1 MKKKN
6 PLTLL
11 VGGMLLVVF
20 LALLFCFQ
28 VRTTEVAVVTTFGR
42 YANSYTN
49 AGLYFRAPLPIQKVY
64 KFDKR
69 LQTFERKY
77 EQQFTR
83 DKKSPILSVYVGW
96 RIADP
101 RRFLE
106 SFNGDLLKA
115 EQALENV
122 VRDAKNSVI
131 GSHDFTDLISPNPEQ
146 VKFDVIEGEMR
157 AAMAGTALSAYGIAI
172 QMVGI
177 KELGLPESLTS
188 KVFERMKTER
198 EKLVKKYQGEG
209 NAEADR
215 IRSEADLQRKKL
227 VAEAENQAQKIY
239 GEAEAEAT
247 QHYRVMQQ
255 DPELAV
261 FLLSLRSL
269 EGSLKDRSTLILD
282 ERTPPFNLLKG
293 DMLTNLP
300 VVRPSA
306 GR

>member
-1 MKKKN
+1 MKKN

-11 VGGMLLVVF
+11 VGSMLLVVF

-42 YANSYTN
+42 YSRSETN
-49 AGLYFRAPLPIQKVY
+49 AGIYLRLPLPIQKVY
-64 KFDKR
+64 RFDKR

-101 RRFLE
+101 KRFLE

-115 EQALENV
+115 EQTLENV

-131 GSHDFTDLISPNPEQ
+131 GSHDFSELISPDPSK
-146 VKFDVIEGEMR
+146 VKFDVIEGEMKS
-157 AAMAGTALSAYGIAI
+157 AMAATALSAYGVSIEL
-172 QMVGI
+172 VGI
-177 KELGLPESLTS
+177 KELGLPEALTA
-188 KVFERMKTER
+188 KVFERMKSER

-215 IRSEADLQRKKL
+215 IRSEAELRRKEL
-227 VAEAENQAQKIY
+227 IAQAENEAQRIL
-239 GEAEAEAT
+239 GGAEQEASK
-247 QHYRVMQQ
+247 HYQTLQQ

-293 DMLTNLP
+293 DTTNPIPGLRLP
-300 VVRPSA
+300 GNR
-306 GR
+306 

>member
-1 MKKKN
+1 MKKN

-11 VGGMLLVVF
+11 VGSLLLLVF
-20 LALLFCFQ
+20 LALLFCYQ

-42 YANSYTN
+42 YSSSQTN
-49 AGLYFRAPLPIQKVY
+49 AGIYLRAPLPIQKVY

-101 RRFLE
+101 KRFLE

-115 EQALENV
+115 EQTLENV

-131 GSHDFTDLISPNPEQ
+131 GNHDFSELISPDPSK
-146 VKFDVIEGEMR
+146 VKFDVIEGEMKAVM
-157 AAMAGTALSAYGIAI
+157 AATTLASYGVAI
-172 QMVGI
+172 DLVGI
-177 KELGLPESLTS
+177 KELGLPEALTA
-188 KVFERMKTER
+188 KVFERMKSER

-215 IRSEADLQRKKL
+215 IRSEAELRRKEL
-227 VAEAENQAQKIY
+227 IAQAENEAQRIL
-239 GEAEAEAT
+239 GGAEQEASK
-247 QHYRVMQQ
+247 HYQTLQQ

-293 DMLTNLP
+293 DSTSNFPGLRVPAN
-300 VVRPSA
+300 R
-306 GR
+306 

>member
-1 MKKKN
+1 MKKN
-6 PLTLL
+6 PFTLI

-42 YANSYTN
+42 YANSYTEP
-49 AGLYFRAPLPIQKVY
+49 GIYLRAPLPIQKVY

-69 LQTFERKY
+69 TQTFERKY

-96 RIADP
+96 RIAEP

-115 EQALENV
+115 EQTLENV
-122 VRDAKNSVI
+122 VRDSKNSVI
-131 GSHDFTDLISPNPEQ
+131 GRHDFSDLISPDPTK
-146 VKFDVIEGEMR
+146 VKFDEIEGEMR
-157 AAMAGTALSAYGIAI
+157 TAMAATALSAYGIEI

-177 KELGLPESLTS
+177 KELGLSEALTA

-227 VAEAENQAQKIY
+227 IAEAENESQKVL
-239 GEAEAEAT
+239 GAAEAEAT
-247 QHYRVMQQ
+247 KHYQVLQQ
-255 DPELAV
+255 DPDLAV

-293 DMLTNLP
+293 DSVSNLP
-300 VVRPSA
+300 GVRLPA
-306 GR
+306 KR

>member
-1 MKKKN
+1 MKKN

-11 VGGMLLVVF
+11 VGSLLLLVF
-20 LALLFCFQ
+20 LALLFCYQ

-42 YANSYTN
+42 YSSSQTN
-49 AGLYFRAPLPIQKVY
+49 AGIYLRAPLPIQKVY

-101 RRFLE
+101 KRFLE

-115 EQALENV
+115 EQTLENV

-131 GSHDFTDLISPNPEQ
+131 GNHDFSELISPDPSK
-146 VKFDVIEGEMR
+146 VRFDVIEGEMKAVM
-157 AAMAGTALSAYGIAI
+157 AATTLSAYGVAI
-172 QMVGI
+172 DLVGI
-177 KELGLPESLTS
+177 KELGLPEALTA
-188 KVFERMKTER
+188 KVFERMKSER

-215 IRSEADLQRKKL
+215 IRSEAELRRKEL
-227 VAEAENQAQKIY
+227 IAQAENEAQRIL
-239 GEAEAEAT
+239 GGAEQEASK
-247 QHYRVMQQ
+247 HYQTLQQ

-293 DMLTNLP
+293 DSTSNFPGLRVPAN
-300 VVRPSA
+300 R
-306 GR
+306 

>member
-1 MKKKN
+1 MKKN

-11 VGGMLLVVF
+11 VGSMLLVVF

-42 YANSYTN
+42 YSRSETN
-49 AGLYFRAPLPIQKVY
+49 AGIYLRMPLPIQKIY

-96 RIADP
+96 HVADP

-115 EQALENV
+115 EQTLENV

-131 GSHDFTDLISPNPEQ
+131 GNHDFSELISPDPAK
-146 VKFDVIEGEMR
+146 VKFDVIEGEMK
-157 AAMAGTALSAYGIAI
+157 AAMAATALSAYGVSIDL
-172 QMVGI
+172 VGI
-177 KELGLPESLTS
+177 KELGLPEALTA
-188 KVFERMKTER
+188 KVFERMKSER

-215 IRSEADLQRKKL
+215 IRSEAELRRKEL
-227 VAEAENQAQKIY
+227 IAQAENEAQRIL
-239 GEAEAEAT
+239 GGAEQEASK
-247 QHYRVMQQ
+247 HYQTLQQ

-293 DMLTNLP
+293 DSTSNFPGVRLP
-300 VVRPSA
+300 ANR
-306 GR
+306 

>member
-1 MKKKN
+1 MKKN

-11 VGGMLLVVF
+11 VGSMLLVVF

-42 YANSYTN
+42 YSRSETN
-49 AGLYFRAPLPIQKVY
+49 AGIYLRLPLPIQKIY

-96 RIADP
+96 HVADP

-115 EQALENV
+115 EQTLENV

-131 GSHDFTDLISPNPEQ
+131 GNHDFSELISPDPSK
-146 VKFDVIEGEMR
+146 VKFDEIEGEMK
-157 AAMAGTALSAYGIAI
+157 AAMAATALSAYGVSIDL
-172 QMVGI
+172 VGI
-177 KELGLPESLTS
+177 KELGLPEALTA
-188 KVFERMKTER
+188 KVFERMKSER

-215 IRSEADLQRKKL
+215 IRSEAELRRKEL
-227 VAEAENQAQKIY
+227 IAQAENEAQRIL
-239 GEAEAEAT
+239 GGAEQEASK
-247 QHYRVMQQ
+247 HYQTLQQ

-293 DMLTNLP
+293 DSTSNFPGLRVPAN
-300 VVRPSA
+300 R
-306 GR
+306 

>member
-1 MKKKN
+1 MKKN

-11 VGGMLLVVF
+11 VGSLLLLVF
-20 LALLFCFQ
+20 LALLFCYQ

-42 YANSYTN
+42 YSSSQTN
-49 AGLYFRAPLPIQKVY
+49 AGIYLRAPLPIQKVY

-101 RRFLE
+101 KRFLE

-115 EQALENV
+115 EQTLENV

-131 GSHDFTDLISPNPEQ
+131 GNHDFSELISPDPSK
-146 VKFDVIEGEMR
+146 VKFDLIEGEMKAVM
-157 AAMAGTALSAYGIAI
+157 AATTLSSYGVAI
-172 QMVGI
+172 DLVGI
-177 KELGLPESLTS
+177 KELGLPEALTA
-188 KVFERMKTER
+188 KVFERMKSER

-215 IRSEADLQRKKL
+215 IRSEAELRRKEL
-227 VAEAENQAQKIY
+227 IAQAENEAQRIL
-239 GEAEAEAT
+239 GGAEQEASK
-247 QHYRVMQQ
+247 HYQTLQQ

-293 DMLTNLP
+293 DSTSNFPGLRVPAN
-300 VVRPSA
+300 R
-306 GR
+306 

>member
-1 MKKKN
+1 MKKN

-11 VGGMLLVVF
+11 IGSALLLLF

-42 YANSYTN
+42 YANSHTN
-49 AGLYFRAPLPIQKVY
+49 PGIYFRAPIPIQKVY

-69 LQTFERKY
+69 IQTFERKY

-106 SFNGDLLKA
+106 AFNDDLLKA

-131 GSHDFTDLISPNPEQ
+131 GNHDFTELISPDPTK
-146 VKFDVIEGEMR
+146 VRFDVIEAEMR
-157 AAMAGTALSAYGIAI
+157 EVMVATTLKAYGISI
-172 QMVGI
+172 DIVGI
-177 KELGLPESLTS
+177 KELGLPESMTA
-188 KVFERMKTER
+188 KVFDRMKSER

-215 IRSEADLQRKKL
+215 IRSEAELRRKEL
-227 VAEAENQAQKIY
+227 IAGAENEAQKIL
-239 GEAEAEAT
+239 GGAEAEAT
-247 QHYRVMQQ
+247 RHYQVLQQ
-255 DPELAV
+255 EPELAIL
-261 FLLSLRSL
+261 LLSLRSL
-269 EGSLKDRSTLILD
+269 EASLKDRTTLILND
-282 ERTPPFNLLKG
+282 RTPPFNLLR
-293 DMLTNLP
+293 DNSLSNLGGIRLP
-300 VVRPSA
+300 ATR
-306 GR
+306 

>member
-1 MKKKN
+1 MKKN

-28 VRTTEVAVVTTFGR
+28 VRTTEIAVVTTFGK
-42 YANSYTN
+42 YANSHTN
-49 AGLYFRAPLPIQKVY
+49 AGLYLRAPLPIQKVY

-69 LQTFERKY
+69 LHTFERKY

-106 SFNGDLLKA
+106 SFNGDMMKA
-115 EQALENV
+115 EQTLENV

-131 GSHDFTDLISPNPEQ
+131 GSHDFTDLISPDPAQ
-146 VKFDVIEGEMR
+146 VKFDTIEGEMR
-157 AAMAGTALSAYGIAI
+157 AAMATTTLGAYGIDI

-177 KELGLPESLTS
+177 KELGLPEGLTA

-215 IRSEADLQRKKL
+215 IRSEADLQRRKL
-227 VAEAENQAQKIY
+227 VAEAENQAQKIL

-247 QHYRVMQQ
+247 KHYRVMQE
-255 DPELAV
+255 DPDLAL

-300 VVRPSA
+300 GVRSGA
-306 GR
+306 NR

>member
-1 MKKKN
+1 MKKN

-11 VGGMLLVVF
+11 VGSMLLVVF

-42 YANSYTN
+42 YSRSETN
-49 AGLYFRAPLPIQKVY
+49 AGIYLRLPLPIQKIY

-96 RIADP
+96 HVADP

-115 EQALENV
+115 EQTLENV

-131 GSHDFTDLISPNPEQ
+131 GNHDFSELISPDPAK
-146 VKFDVIEGEMR
+146 VKFDVIEGEMK
-157 AAMAGTALSAYGIAI
+157 AAMAATALSAYGVSIDL
-172 QMVGI
+172 VGI
-177 KELGLPESLTS
+177 KELGLPEALTA
-188 KVFERMKTER
+188 KVFERMKSER

-215 IRSEADLQRKKL
+215 IRSEAELRRKEL
-227 VAEAENQAQKIY
+227 IAQAENEAQRIL
-239 GEAEAEAT
+239 GGAEQEASK
-247 QHYRVMQQ
+247 HYQTLQQ

-293 DMLTNLP
+293 DSTSNFPGLRLP
-300 VVRPSA
+300 ANR
-306 GR
+306 

>member
-1 MKKKN
+1 MKKN

-11 VGGMLLVVF
+11 VGSLLLLVF
-20 LALLFCFQ
+20 LALLFCYQ

-42 YANSYTN
+42 YSSSQTN
-49 AGLYFRAPLPIQKVY
+49 AGIYLRAPLPIQKVY

-101 RRFLE
+101 KRFLE

-115 EQALENV
+115 EQTLENV

-131 GSHDFTDLISPNPEQ
+131 GNHDFSELISPDPTK
-146 VKFDVIEGEMR
+146 VKFDVIEGEMKAVM
-157 AAMAGTALSAYGIAI
+157 AATTLSAYGVAI
-172 QMVGI
+172 DLVGI
-177 KELGLPESLTS
+177 KELGLPEALTA
-188 KVFERMKTER
+188 KVFERMKSER

-215 IRSEADLQRKKL
+215 IRSEAELRRKEL
-227 VAEAENQAQKIY
+227 IAQAENEAQRIL
-239 GEAEAEAT
+239 GGAEQEASK
-247 QHYRVMQQ
+247 HYQTLQQ

-269 EGSLKDRSTLILD
+269 EGSLKERSTLILD

-293 DMLTNLP
+293 DSTSNFP
-300 VVRPSA
+300 GPRVPANR
-306 GR
+306 

>member
-1 MKKKN
+1 
-6 PLTLL
+6 
-11 VGGMLLVVF
+11 MLLVVF

-42 YANSYTN
+42 YSRSETN
-49 AGLYFRAPLPIQKVY
+49 AGIYLRLPLPIQKIY

-96 RIADP
+96 HVADP

-115 EQALENV
+115 EQTLENV

-131 GSHDFTDLISPNPEQ
+131 GNHDFSELISPDPAK
-146 VKFDVIEGEMR
+146 VKFDVIEGEMK
-157 AAMAGTALSAYGIAI
+157 AAMAATALSAYGVSIDL
-172 QMVGI
+172 VGI
-177 KELGLPESLTS
+177 KELGLPEALTA
-188 KVFERMKTER
+188 KVFERMKSER

-215 IRSEADLQRKKL
+215 IRSEAELRRKEL
-227 VAEAENQAQKIY
+227 IAQAENEAQRIL
-239 GEAEAEAT
+239 GGAEQEASK
-247 QHYRVMQQ
+247 HYQTLQQ

-293 DMLTNLP
+293 DSTSNFPGVRLP
-300 VVRPSA
+300 ANR
-306 GR
+306 

>member
-1 MKKKN
+1 MKKN

-11 VGGMLLVVF
+11 VGSILLLVF

-42 YANSYTN
+42 YSSSQTN
-49 AGLYFRAPLPIQKVY
+49 AGIYLRAPLPIQKVY

-101 RRFLE
+101 KRFLE

-115 EQALENV
+115 EQTLENV

-131 GSHDFTDLISPNPEQ
+131 GNHDFSELISPDPSK
-146 VKFDVIEGEMR
+146 VKFDVIEGEMKTVM
-157 AAMAGTALSAYGIAI
+157 AATALSAYGVSIEL
-172 QMVGI
+172 VGI
-177 KELGLPESLTS
+177 KELGLPEALTA
-188 KVFERMKTER
+188 KVFERMKSER

-209 NAEADR
+209 TAEANR
-215 IRSEADLQRKKL
+215 IRSEAELRRKEL
-227 VAEAENQAQKIY
+227 IAQAENEAQRIL
-239 GEAEAEAT
+239 GGAEQEASK
-247 QHYRVMQQ
+247 HYQTLQQ

-293 DMLTNLP
+293 DSTSNFPGLRVPAN
-300 VVRPSA
+300 R
-306 GR
+306 

>member
-1 MKKKN
+1 MKKN
-6 PLTLL
+6 PHTLL
-11 VGGMLLVVF
+11 VGSLLLLVF
-20 LALLFCFQ
+20 LALLFCYQ

-42 YANSYTN
+42 YSSSQTN
-49 AGLYFRAPLPIQKVY
+49 AGIYLRAPLPIQKVY

-101 RRFLE
+101 KRFLE

-115 EQALENV
+115 EQTLENV

-131 GSHDFTDLISPNPEQ
+131 GNHDFSELISPDPSK
-146 VKFDVIEGEMR
+146 VRFDVIEGEMKAVM
-157 AAMAGTALSAYGIAI
+157 AATTLSAYGVAI
-172 QMVGI
+172 DLVGI
-177 KELGLPESLTS
+177 KELGLPEALTA
-188 KVFERMKTER
+188 KVFERMKSER

-215 IRSEADLQRKKL
+215 IRSEAELRRKEL
-227 VAEAENQAQKIY
+227 IAQAENEAQRIL
-239 GEAEAEAT
+239 GGAEQEASK
-247 QHYRVMQQ
+247 HYQTLQQ

-269 EGSLKDRSTLILD
+269 EGSLKERSTLILD

-293 DMLTNLP
+293 DSTSNFPGLRVPAN
-300 VVRPSA
+300 R
-306 GR
+306 

>member
-1 MKKKN
+1 MKKN

-11 VGGMLLVVF
+11 VGSLLLLVF
-20 LALLFCFQ
+20 LALLFCYQ

-42 YANSYTN
+42 YSSSQTN
-49 AGLYFRAPLPIQKVY
+49 AGIYLRAPLPIQKVY

-101 RRFLE
+101 KRFLE

-115 EQALENV
+115 EQTLENV

-131 GSHDFTDLISPNPEQ
+131 GNHDFSELISPDPSK
-146 VKFDVIEGEMR
+146 VKFDVIEGEMKAVM
-157 AAMAGTALSAYGIAI
+157 AATTLASYGVAI
-172 QMVGI
+172 DLVGI
-177 KELGLPESLTS
+177 KELGLPEALTA
-188 KVFERMKTER
+188 KVFERMKSER

-215 IRSEADLQRKKL
+215 IRSEAELRRKEL
-227 VAEAENQAQKIY
+227 IAQAENEAQRIL
-239 GEAEAEAT
+239 GGAEQEASK
-247 QHYRVMQQ
+247 HYQTLQQ

-269 EGSLKDRSTLILD
+269 EGSLKERSTLILD

-293 DMLTNLP
+293 DSTSNFPGLRVPAN
-300 VVRPSA
+300 R
-306 GR
+306 

>member
-1 MKKKN
+1 MKKN

-11 VGGMLLVVF
+11 VGSLLLLVF
-20 LALLFCFQ
+20 LALLFCYQ

-42 YANSYTN
+42 YSSSQTN
-49 AGLYFRAPLPIQKVY
+49 AGIYLRAPLPVQKVY

-101 RRFLE
+101 KRFLE

-115 EQALENV
+115 EQTLENV

-131 GSHDFTDLISPNPEQ
+131 GNHDFSELISPDPSK
-146 VKFDVIEGEMR
+146 VKFDVIEGEMKAVM
-157 AAMAGTALSAYGIAI
+157 AATTLSAYGVAI
-172 QMVGI
+172 DLVGI
-177 KELGLPESLTS
+177 KELGLPEALTA
-188 KVFERMKTER
+188 KVFERMKSER

-215 IRSEADLQRKKL
+215 IRSEAELRRKEL
-227 VAEAENQAQKIY
+227 IAQAENEAQRIL
-239 GEAEAEAT
+239 GGAEQEASK
-247 QHYRVMQQ
+247 HYQTLQQ

-269 EGSLKDRSTLILD
+269 EGSLKERSTLILD

-293 DMLTNLP
+293 DSTSNFPGLRVPAN
-300 VVRPSA
+300 R
-306 GR
+306 

>member
-1 MKKKN
+1 MKKN

-11 VGGMLLVVF
+11 VGSLLLLVF

-42 YANSYTN
+42 YSRSETN
-49 AGLYFRAPLPIQKVY
+49 AGIYLRAPLPIQKIY
-64 KFDKR
+64 RFDKR

-96 RIADP
+96 HIADP
-101 RRFLE
+101 RKFLE
-106 SFNGDLLKA
+106 SFNGDMLKA
-115 EQALENV
+115 EQTLENV

-131 GSHDFTDLISPNPEQ
+131 GNHDFSELISPDPAK
-146 VKFDVIEGEMR
+146 VKFDEIEGEMKTVM
-157 AAMAGTALSAYGIAI
+157 AATTLSAYGVSIDL
-172 QMVGI
+172 VGI
-177 KELGLPESLTS
+177 KELGLPEGLTA
-188 KVFERMKTER
+188 KVFERMKSER

-215 IRSEADLQRKKL
+215 IRSEAELRRKEL
-227 VAEAENQAQKIY
+227 IAQAENEAQRIL
-239 GEAEAEAT
+239 GGAEQEASK
-247 QHYRVMQQ
+247 HYQTLQQ
-255 DPELAV
+255 DPDLAV

-269 EGSLKDRSTLILD
+269 EGSLKDRTTLILD

-293 DMLTNLP
+293 DSISNFPGLRLP
-300 VVRPSA
+300 ANR
-306 GR
+306 

>member
-1 MKKKN
+1 MKKN

-11 VGGMLLVVF
+11 VGSLLLLVF
-20 LALLFCFQ
+20 LALLFCYQ

-42 YANSYTN
+42 YSSSQTN
-49 AGLYFRAPLPIQKVY
+49 AGIYLRAPLPIQKVY

-101 RRFLE
+101 KRFLE
-106 SFNGDLLKA
+106 SLNGDLLKA
-115 EQALENV
+115 EQTLENV

-131 GSHDFTDLISPNPEQ
+131 GNHDFSELISPDPSK
-146 VKFDVIEGEMR
+146 VRFDVIEGEMKAVM
-157 AAMAGTALSAYGIAI
+157 AATTLSAYGVAI
-172 QMVGI
+172 DLVGI
-177 KELGLPESLTS
+177 KELGLPEALTA
-188 KVFERMKTER
+188 KVFERMKSER

-215 IRSEADLQRKKL
+215 IRSEAELRRKEL
-227 VAEAENQAQKIY
+227 IAQAENEAQRIL
-239 GEAEAEAT
+239 GGAEQEASK
-247 QHYRVMQQ
+247 HYQTLQQ

-269 EGSLKDRSTLILD
+269 EGSLKERSTLILD

-293 DMLTNLP
+293 DSTSNFPGLRVPAN
-300 VVRPSA
+300 R
-306 GR
+306 

>member
-1 MKKKN
+1 MKKN

-11 VGGMLLVVF
+11 VGSMLLVVF

-42 YANSYTN
+42 YSRSETN
-49 AGLYFRAPLPIQKVY
+49 AGIYLRLPLPIQKIY

-96 RIADP
+96 HVADP

-115 EQALENV
+115 EQTLENV

-131 GSHDFTDLISPNPEQ
+131 GNHDFSELISPDPTK
-146 VKFDVIEGEMR
+146 VKFDVIEGEMK
-157 AAMAGTALSAYGIAI
+157 AAMAATALSAYGVSIDL
-172 QMVGI
+172 VGI
-177 KELGLPESLTS
+177 KELGLPEALTA
-188 KVFERMKTER
+188 KVFERMKSER

-215 IRSEADLQRKKL
+215 IRSEAELRRKEL
-227 VAEAENQAQKIY
+227 IAQAENEAQRIL
-239 GEAEAEAT
+239 GGAEQEASK
-247 QHYRVMQQ
+247 HYQTLQQ

-293 DMLTNLP
+293 DSTSNFPGVRLP
-300 VVRPSA
+300 ANR
-306 GR
+306 

>member
-1 MKKKN
+1 MKKN

-28 VRTTEVAVVTTFGR
+28 VRTTEIAVVTTFGK

-64 KFDKR
+64 RFDKR

-96 RIADP
+96 RIAEP

-106 SFNGDLLKA
+106 SFNGDLMKA
-115 EQALENV
+115 EQTLENV

-146 VKFDVIEGEMR
+146 VKFDQIEGEMR
-157 AAMAGTALSAYGIAI
+157 AAMAATTLTAYGIDI

-177 KELGLPESLTS
+177 KELGLPEGLTA

-227 VAEAENQAQKIY
+227 VAEAENQAQKIL

-247 QHYRVMQQ
+247 KHYRVMQQ

-293 DMLTNLP
+293 DVLTNLP
-300 VVRPSA
+300 GVRPGSNP
-306 GR
+306 

>member
-1 MKKKN
+1 MKKN

-11 VGGMLLVVF
+11 VGSLLLLVF
-20 LALLFCFQ
+20 LALLFCYQ

-42 YANSYTN
+42 YSSSQTN
-49 AGLYFRAPLPIQKVY
+49 AGIYLRAPLPIQKVY

-101 RRFLE
+101 KRFLE

-115 EQALENV
+115 EQTLENV

-131 GSHDFTDLISPNPEQ
+131 GNHDFSELISPDPTK
-146 VKFDVIEGEMR
+146 VKFDVIEGEMKAVM
-157 AAMAGTALSAYGIAI
+157 AATTLSAYGVAI
-172 QMVGI
+172 DLVGI
-177 KELGLPESLTS
+177 KELGLPEALTA
-188 KVFERMKTER
+188 KVFERMKSER

-215 IRSEADLQRKKL
+215 IRSEAELRRKEL
-227 VAEAENQAQKIY
+227 IAQAENEAQRIL
-239 GEAEAEAT
+239 GGAEQEASK
-247 QHYRVMQQ
+247 HYQTLQQ

-269 EGSLKDRSTLILD
+269 EGSLKERSTLILD

-293 DMLTNLP
+293 DSTSNFPGLRVPAN
-300 VVRPSA
+300 R
-306 GR
+306 

>member
-1 MKKKN
+1 
-6 PLTLL
+6 
-11 VGGMLLVVF
+11 
-20 LALLFCFQ
+20 
-28 VRTTEVAVVTTFGR
+28 VRPIIKP
-42 YANSYTN
+42 N
-49 AGLYFRAPLPIQKVY
+49 LIQKVY

-69 LQTFERKY
+69 LQSFERKY

-157 AAMAGTALSAYGIAI
+157 GAMAGTALSAYGIDI

-177 KELGLPESLTS
+177 KELGLPESLTG

-227 VAEAENQAQKIY
+227 VAEAENQSQKIY

-247 QHYRVMQQ
+247 KHYDAAGPGAGGVPALVALAGGVPEGPLDA
-255 DPELAV
+255 DPRRAHAALQPAQGRHADQPAH
-261 FLLSLRSL
+261 RSSGRWPL
-269 EGSLKDRSTLILD
+269 
-282 ERTPPFNLLKG
+282 TP
-293 DMLTNLP
+293 
-300 VVRPSA
+300 
-306 GR
+306 

>member
-1 MKKKN
+1 
-6 PLTLL
+6 
-11 VGGMLLVVF
+11 MLLVVF

-42 YANSYTN
+42 YSRSETN
-49 AGLYFRAPLPIQKVY
+49 AGIYLRLPLPIQKIY

-96 RIADP
+96 HVADP

-115 EQALENV
+115 EQTLENV

-131 GSHDFTDLISPNPEQ
+131 GNHDFSELISPDPTK
-146 VKFDVIEGEMR
+146 VKFDVIEGEMK
-157 AAMAGTALSAYGIAI
+157 AAMAATALSAYGVSIDL
-172 QMVGI
+172 VGI
-177 KELGLPESLTS
+177 KELGLPEALTA
-188 KVFERMKTER
+188 KVFERMKSER

-215 IRSEADLQRKKL
+215 IRSEAELRRKEL
-227 VAEAENQAQKIY
+227 IAQAENEAQRIL
-239 GEAEAEAT
+239 GGAEQEASK
-247 QHYRVMQQ
+247 HYQTLQQ

-293 DMLTNLP
+293 DSTSNFPGVRLP
-300 VVRPSA
+300 ANR
-306 GR
+306 

>member
-1 MKKKN
+1 MKKN

-11 VGGMLLVVF
+11 VGSLLLIVF

-42 YANSYTN
+42 YSRSETN
-49 AGLYFRAPLPIQKVY
+49 AGIYLRAPLPIQKVY
-64 KFDKR
+64 RFDKR

-96 RIADP
+96 HIADP
-101 RRFLE
+101 RKFLE
-106 SFNGDLLKA
+106 SFNGDMLKA

-131 GSHDFTDLISPNPEQ
+131 GNHDFSELISPDPAK
-146 VKFDVIEGEMR
+146 VKFDEIEGEMKTVM
-157 AAMAGTALSAYGIAI
+157 AATALSAYGVSIDL
-172 QMVGI
+172 VGI
-177 KELGLPESLTS
+177 KELGLPEGLTA
-188 KVFERMKTER
+188 KVFERMKSER

-209 NAEADR
+209 TAEANR
-215 IRSEADLQRKKL
+215 IRSEAELRRKEL
-227 VAEAENQAQKIY
+227 IAQAENEAQRIL
-239 GEAEAEAT
+239 GGAEQEASK
-247 QHYRVMQQ
+247 HYQTLQQ
-255 DPELAV
+255 DPDLAV

-293 DMLTNLP
+293 DSISTFPGLRLP
-300 VVRPSA
+300 ANR
-306 GR
+306 

>member
-1 MKKKN
+1 MKKN

-11 VGGMLLVVF
+11 IGSALLLLF

-42 YANSYTN
+42 YANSHTN
-49 AGLYFRAPLPIQKVY
+49 PGIYLRAPIPIQKVY

-69 LQTFERKY
+69 IQTFERKY

-106 SFNGDLLKA
+106 AFNDDLLKA

-131 GSHDFTDLISPNPEQ
+131 GNHDFTELISPDPSK
-146 VKFDVIEGEMR
+146 VRFDVIEAEMR
-157 AAMAGTALSAYGIAI
+157 EVMVATTLKAYGISVEI
-172 QMVGI
+172 VGI
-177 KELGLPESLTS
+177 KELGLPESMTA
-188 KVFERMKTER
+188 KVFDRMKSER

-215 IRSEADLQRKKL
+215 IRSEAELRRKEL
-227 VAEAENQAQKIY
+227 IAGAENEAQKIL
-239 GEAEAEAT
+239 GGAEAEAT
-247 QHYRVMQQ
+247 RHYQVLQQ
-255 DPELAV
+255 EPELAIL
-261 FLLSLRSL
+261 LLSLRSL
-269 EGSLKDRSTLILD
+269 EASLKDRTTLILND
-282 ERTPPFNLLKG
+282 RTPPFNLLR
-293 DMLTNLP
+293 DNSLSNLGGIRLP
-300 VVRPSA
+300 ATR
-306 GR
+306 

>member
-1 MKKKN
+1 
-6 PLTLL
+6 
-11 VGGMLLVVF
+11 VF

-42 YANSYTN
+42 YSRSETN
-49 AGLYFRAPLPIQKVY
+49 AGIYLRLPLPIQKIY

-96 RIADP
+96 HVADP

-115 EQALENV
+115 EQTLENV

-131 GSHDFTDLISPNPEQ
+131 GNHDFSELISPDPAK
-146 VKFDVIEGEMR
+146 VKFDVIEGEMK
-157 AAMAGTALSAYGIAI
+157 AAMAATALSAYGVSIDL
-172 QMVGI
+172 VGI
-177 KELGLPESLTS
+177 KELGLPEALTA
-188 KVFERMKTER
+188 KVFERMKSER

-215 IRSEADLQRKKL
+215 IRSEAELRRKEL
-227 VAEAENQAQKIY
+227 IAQAENEAQRIL
-239 GEAEAEAT
+239 GGAEQEASK
-247 QHYRVMQQ
+247 HYQTLQQ

-293 DMLTNLP
+293 DSTSNFPGVRLP
-300 VVRPSA
+300 ANR
-306 GR
+306 

>member
-1 MKKKN
+1 
-6 PLTLL
+6 
-11 VGGMLLVVF
+11 MLLVVF

-42 YANSYTN
+42 YSRSETN
-49 AGLYFRAPLPIQKVY
+49 AGIYLRMPLPIQKIY

-96 RIADP
+96 HVADP

-115 EQALENV
+115 EQTLENV

-131 GSHDFTDLISPNPEQ
+131 GNHDFSELISPDPAK
-146 VKFDVIEGEMR
+146 VKFDVIEGEMK
-157 AAMAGTALSAYGIAI
+157 AAMAATALSAYGVSIDL
-172 QMVGI
+172 VGI
-177 KELGLPESLTS
+177 KELGLPEALTA
-188 KVFERMKTER
+188 KVFERMKSER

-215 IRSEADLQRKKL
+215 IRSEAELRRKEL
-227 VAEAENQAQKIY
+227 IAQAENEAQRIL
-239 GEAEAEAT
+239 GGAEQEASK
-247 QHYRVMQQ
+247 HYQTLQQ

-293 DMLTNLP
+293 DSTSNFPGVRLP
-300 VVRPSA
+300 ANR
-306 GR
+306 

>member
-1 MKKKN
+1 MKKN

-11 VGGMLLVVF
+11 VGSMLLVVF

-42 YANSYTN
+42 YSRSETN
-49 AGLYFRAPLPIQKVY
+49 AGIYLRLPLPIQKIY

-96 RIADP
+96 HVADP

-115 EQALENV
+115 EQTLENV

-131 GSHDFTDLISPNPEQ
+131 GNHDFSELISPDPAK
-146 VKFDVIEGEMR
+146 VKFDEIEAEMK
-157 AAMAGTALSAYGIAI
+157 AAMAATALSAYGVSIDL
-172 QMVGI
+172 VGI
-177 KELGLPESLTS
+177 KELGLPEALTA
-188 KVFERMKTER
+188 KVFERMKSER

-215 IRSEADLQRKKL
+215 IRSEAELRRKEL
-227 VAEAENQAQKIY
+227 IAQAENEAQRIL
-239 GEAEAEAT
+239 GGAEQEASK
-247 QHYRVMQQ
+247 HYQTLQQ

-293 DMLTNLP
+293 DSTSNFPGLRLP
-300 VVRPSA
+300 ANR
-306 GR
+306 